1 MERKSGDR
9 FKEYTLQEGQL
20 KKVIIKDTAGVT
32 YLFVSDGKVGGITPL
47 LDING
52 KPISI

>member
-1 MERKSGDR
+1 MEKKSRDR

-52 KPISI
+52 KPIQV